1 MSGSKVLLFA
11 SLGLFGFAGA
21 PVLAADAANGER
33 LADQWCA
40 ACHIVKSGQTRGSAD
55 VPPFSAIAAK
65 FPEIEL
71 LSNFLAAPYPRMP
84 SMTLSRAEIADL
96 VAYIRTQ
103 GPPRVDPPA
112 PGKDTPPQ
120 PPTRG

>member
-103 GPPRVDPPA
+103 GPPRVDPPP
-112 PGKDTPPQ
+112 PGKDDLPK